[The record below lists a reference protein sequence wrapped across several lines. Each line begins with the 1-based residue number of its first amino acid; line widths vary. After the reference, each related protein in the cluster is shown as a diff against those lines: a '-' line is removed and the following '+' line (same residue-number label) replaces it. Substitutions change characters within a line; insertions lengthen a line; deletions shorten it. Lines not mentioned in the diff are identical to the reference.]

1 MNDKVKMIFSLKS
14 MIPFE
19 SARKFDN
26 YLVKTKISLLKHQ
39 LDHLNLTKYAMK
51 SVEMSIKLKALVL
64 LFHLRHTK

>member
-1 MNDKVKMIFSLKS
+1 MNDQVKRTFAPKP

-19 SARKFDN
+19 SARKFGN

-39 LDHLNLTKYAMK
+39 LDHLNLTKNGMK
-51 SVEMSIKLKALVL
+51 CVEMSIKLKTLIL

>member
-1 MNDKVKMIFSLKS
+1 MNDQVKRTFAPKP

-26 YLVKTKISLLKHQ
+26 YPVKTKISLLKHQ

-51 SVEMSIKLKALVL
+51 CVEMSIKLKTLIL